1 MNPHLL
7 NNRYR
12 IIQTLGSGGFG
23 NTFLAED
30 THMPSRRRCVIKQLK
45 PMANNPQM
53 FQMAQDRFQ
62 REAAILEAMG
72 EGSDQIPKLYAY
84 FSEAGQFHLVQELI
98 EGQTLT
104 KKVQTQGLVPESQ
117 VKEILVSLLPVLDY
131 IHSKGIIHR
140 DIKPDNIIIRQ
151 RDGKPVLIDFGA
163 VKESMGAAVHPGN
176 APASIVIG
184 TPGFMPPEQGV
195 GQPVFASDIYSLAL
209 TAIYLLTG
217 KLPQDLPTD
226 PRTGEI
232 LWHQSAANVSPG
244 FVAVLDKAIQS
255 HPRDR
260 YSTAREMLDA
270 LQSGATPT
278 VASAGGAGSNMATVA
293 VSPGG
298 GRNVSP
304 APVNSPYTPQNPAPV
319 VGQGQRWNPLL
330 IGIVGAIVLVSA
342 IVGLT
347 QLFKNFRQPSPVTS
361 SSPSTSQPTTRET
374 ERTPE
379 RNRPL
384 ETSPEPSPENSP
396 TRQDEAT
403 PPPVIAESPSPRSE
417 RSPEPEPAQTP
428 EEPAP
433 VQSATPEP
441 ARSPEPAR
449 TREPAP
455 ISQNNNPNPNRPV
468 SSVPTF
474 PVGTSRSTIQ
484 ASLGNPDRDVS
495 GAWKTRAVIYNVV
508 PNQIDLGYLF
518 DRNSGRLRQTEASFY
533 PTVDPQV
540 METTLDGLL
549 KGGADNYIKDGL
561 QKVQQRR
568 LSSYRFTQ
576 GSLKGMIVR
585 QDCDVIYISI
595 WEADMHD
602 YNVSA
607 ARKC

>member
-98 EGQTLT
+98 EGKTLT

-260 YSTAREMLDA
+260 YSTSREMLDA

-278 VASAGGAGSNMATVA
+278 VASAGGAGVSNMATVA

-304 APVNSPYTPQNPAPV
+304 APVNLPHTPPNPAPV
-319 VGQGQRWNPLL
+319 VGQGRRWNPLL
-330 IGIVGAIVLVSA
+330 IGILGGLTLVGA

-347 QLFKNFRQPSPVTS
+347 RFFSKSPESPSPVAS
-361 SSPSTSQPTTRET
+361 SSPTSEPTARET

-384 ETSPEPSPENSP
+384 ETSPSPSPDSP

-403 PPPVIAESPSPRSE
+403 PPPVIAESPTPRSE
-417 RSPEPEPAQTP
+417 RSPEPEPARTP
-428 EEPAP
+428 EPAP

-441 ARSPEPAR
+441 ARSPEPVR
-449 TREPAP
+449 TPEPAP
-455 ISQNNNPNPNRPV
+455 VPQNNNPNPNRPV

-484 ASLGNPDRDVS
+484 ASLGTPNRDVS
-495 GAWKTRAVIYNVV
+495 GAWRTRAVVYNLV

-540 METTLDGLL
+540 VETTLDGLL
-549 KGGADNYIKDGL
+549 TGGANNYTKQGL
-561 QKVQQRR
+561 KQVQQRR
-568 LSSYRFTQ
+568 RSSYTFTQ

-595 WEADMHD
+595 WDADLHEH
-602 YNVSA
+602 NPSA